1 MKSDQHSD
9 EDSVLLHD
17 EVPEGEATRA
27 RRGSGAPKKGRLV
40 DDSDGLSSDLAD
52 LTDDDKSLDSVDKLW
67 NLALENDSF
76 DQELSSKSQSSGEE
90 EEVKLQEPQFVEQLD
105 HAEPI
110 IEGQEPLEDEDQ
122 GEEL

>member
-9 EDSVLLHD
+9 EDSVMLTD
-17 EVPEGEATRA
+17 EVPEGEAARA

-40 DDSDGLSSDLAD
+40 EDSDGLSSDPAD

-90 EEVKLQEPQFVEQLD
+90 EEVKLW
-105 HAEPI
+105 
-110 IEGQEPLEDEDQ
+110 
-122 GEEL
+122 

>member
-1 MKSDQHSD
+1 
-9 EDSVLLHD
+9 
-17 EVPEGEATRA
+17 
-27 RRGSGAPKKGRLV
+27 
-40 DDSDGLSSDLAD
+40 
-52 LTDDDKSLDSVDKLW
+52 LW

-90 EEVKLQEPQFVEQLD
+90 EEIKLQEPQFAEQLD

-110 IEGQEPLEDEDQ
+110 IEGQEPLEDENQ